1 MLMFILSLLLLLFYF
16 QSSIGQVFCVGSSA
30 LFQYAKVQSS
40 KHGQVV
46 EFAQLAVYDSIGI
59 NNIALHRP
67 TNATE
72 SNKTGNFIASNAVNG
87 DLRARSAVIY
97 VSVNNDPSPF
107 WEVNFNQPTSV
118 SRVEFFSRLPLN
130 GIRYNISLGVYNNQF
145 EKTICVLQTNPLFSG
160 QYFFITCNNYH
171 EIKSFH

>member
-1 MLMFILSLLLLLFYF
+1 MLIFPFSLLLSLCFFNISL
-16 QSSIGQVFCVGSSA
+16 GQVFCVGSSA

-40 KHGQVV
+40 KQGQIV

-67 TNATE
+67 TNATGC
-72 SNKTGNFIASNAVNG
+72 NQTGNFLASNAVNG
-87 DLRARSAVIY
+87 DLRARSTAIY
-97 VSVNNDPSPF
+97 LSVNNDPNPF
-107 WEVNFNQPTSV
+107 WKVNFNQPTSV
-118 SRVEFFSRLPLN
+118 SRVEFFSRMPLN

-160 QYFFITCNNYH
+160 QYFFITCNIPYL
-171 EIKSFH
+171 KLCMT